1 MRKHNFVFIIPLTRF
16 YRYTMAEKK
25 EEKPPQI
32 EINQLQLQIQ
42 GLTQMVERFHFAMG
56 SIHERLERVERRGT
70 DEKCHRAD
78 RDGNHVRR
86 CERHISLVV
95 DIGFDAI
102 GDEDDDITS

>member
-1 MRKHNFVFIIPLTRF
+1 
-16 YRYTMAEKK
+16 MAEKK

-32 EINQLQLQIQ
+32 ETNQLQLQIQ
-42 GLTQMVERFHFAMG
+42 GLTQMVERLNFMMG

-70 DEKCHRAD
+70 DEKCYRAY

-86 CERHISLVV
+86 HKRHISPVV
-95 DIGFDAI
+95 DIGFDVI